1 MIVIWIVRILQASA
15 LLLCFA
21 GVLTNRR
28 LEKWQEEMEMHN
40 AMPNEVKKTTG
51 WMTSQMQRRREVK
64 RLRDL
69 RDLFLGT
76 GLMCFLVSLPPLY

>member
-1 MIVIWIVRILQASA
+1 MIIIWIVRILQVSA
-15 LLLCFA
+15 LILCFA

-28 LEKWQEEMEMHN
+28 LEERLMDKT
-40 AMPNEVKKTTG
+40 VKRG
-51 WMTSQMQRRREVK
+51 EIK

-69 RDLFLGT
+69 RDLFLGL